1 MAPDGY
7 LWTETG
13 EIFSFGEVTTI
24 LVGEG
29 SPCRVLSRTI
39 WGTRHWMRGGRVGP
53 EELGGTWNLLRVL
66 YGGLN
71 ASALN
76 TSPLSMYL
84 EILGGYYYCLHFT
97 YGETESQW
105 GSSS

>member
-7 LWTETG
+7 LWTETR
-13 EIFSFGEVTTI
+13 EIFSFGEATTI

-39 WGTRHWMRGGRVGP
+39 WGTRHWMRGGKVGP
-53 EELGGTWNLLRVL
+53 KELGGTWNLLRVL

-84 EILGGYYYCLHFT
+84 EILGG
-97 YGETESQW
+97 
-105 GSSS
+105 

>member
-1 MAPDGY
+1 MDRNWGNFSS
-7 LWTETG
+7 G
-13 EIFSFGEVTTI
+13 EATTI

-29 SPCRVLSRTI
+29 SPCSVLSRTI
-39 WGTRHWMRGGRVGP
+39 WGTRQWVRGGRVGP

-66 YGGLN
+66 YGGFD
-71 ASALN
+71 ARALN

-84 EILGGYYYCLHFT
+84 EILGGYYYCLHST
-97 YGETESQW
+97 CGETESWW

>member
-1 MAPDGY
+1 MDRNWGNFSS
-7 LWTETG
+7 G
-13 EIFSFGEVTTI
+13 EATTI

-29 SPCRVLSRTI
+29 SPCRVLSRII
-39 WGTRHWMRGGRVGP
+39 WGTRQWVRGGRVGP

-66 YGGLN
+66 YGGFD
-71 ASALN
+71 ARALN

-84 EILGGYYYCLHFT
+84 EILGGYYYCLHSAC
-97 YGETESQW
+97 GETESWW